1 MLPQTHIIYCAFGDN
16 YMLSSFFS
24 TTLLQPYSKQ
34 PFGFMKSI
42 CDDKFN
48 VIV

>member
-16 YMLSSFFS
+16 YMLSSDF
-24 TTLLQPYSKQ
+24 LQHSYNLIRYK
-34 PFGFMKSI
+34 PFGFKKSI